1 MSKLQIRSIEPPLD
15 DPETTDAAIDVL
27 KSMEAM
33 GLLPDDVDELTLEV
47 IRAVA
52 TRAAEVGIGESAAA
66 SLRRSPKP
74 PGHVAAALRELG
86 LALEG
91 SPMPAFEWP
100 AMLELFGAE
109 RLAELLGVSVA
120 SLRRYAKDERPTPD
134 VVAARLH
141 LLARIVAELRGA
153 YSEIGVRRW
162 FERSRTAL
170 RGRAP
175 GDLLTGGWIPTAP
188 TPNASWRSH
197 ARSRPRPRRDRLP
210 AHRPALPV
218 PVGDL
223 GPARGPLELGGRGSG
238 AHVRR
243 PPRGS
248 VGPSSC
254 VTRRSPTRATSP
266 RSAARRGRSTSAT
279 SRPPNPSSRARR

>member
-1 MSKLQIRSIEPPLD
+1 MGSIFSRERANDVGDPTLSARGRSVAVMATVTAGADSDTVWSVTKLQIRSIQPPLD
-15 DPETTDAAIDVL
+15 EPGTTDAAIDVL

-100 AMLELFGAE
+100 AMIELFGVE
-109 RLAELLGVSVA
+109 RLAALLGVSVA
-120 SLRRYAKDERPTPD
+120 SLRRY
-134 VVAARLH
+134 ARLH

-153 YSEIGVRRW
+153 YSEVGVRRW
-162 FERSRTAL
+162 FERVRT
-170 RGRAP
+170 
-175 GDLLTGGWIPTAP
+175 T
-188 TPNASWRSH
+188 
-197 ARSRPRPRRDRLP
+197 
-210 AHRPALPV
+210 
-218 PVGDL
+218 
-223 GPARGPLELGGRGSG
+223 LGGRSPDAFLSGSWDPDG
-238 AHVRR
+238 ADAERVLALA
-243 PPRGS
+243 
-248 VGPSSC
+248 
-254 VTRRSPTRATSP
+254 RSLTASPAT
-266 RSAARRGRSTSAT
+266 
-279 SRPPNPSSRARR
+279 

>member
-1 MSKLQIRSIEPPLD
+1 MATVTAGTGSDMIWNMSRLQIRSIEPPLD
-15 DPETTDAAIDVL
+15 DPETTDAAIGVL

-52 TRAAEVGIGESAAA
+52 SRAAEVGIGESAAA
-66 SLRRSPKP
+66 SLHRPPKP

-100 AMLELFGAE
+100 AMLDLFGAD

-120 SLRRYAKDERPTPD
+120 SLRRYARDERPTPD
-134 VVAARLH
+134 LVAARLH

-153 YSEIGVRRW
+153 YSEVGVRRW
-162 FERSRTAL
+162 FERSRTKL

-175 GDLLTGGWIPTAP
+175 DDLLTGAWDPDGADAERVLALARALTA
-188 TPNASWRSH
+188 S
-197 ARSRPRPRRDRLP
+197 P
-210 AHRPALPV
+210 A
-218 PVGDL
+218 
-223 GPARGPLELGGRGSG
+223 
-238 AHVRR
+238 
-243 PPRGS
+243 
-248 VGPSSC
+248 
-254 VTRRSPTRATSP
+254 T
-266 RSAARRGRSTSAT
+266 
-279 SRPPNPSSRARR
+279 

>member
-1 MSKLQIRSIEPPLD
+1 LRISTSAGAGTVAVMATLTAGAQTDMIWSMTRLQIRSIEPPLD

-27 KSMEAM
+27 KSMDAM

-52 TRAAEVGIGESAAA
+52 ARAAEVGIGESAAA
-66 SLRRSPKP
+66 SLHRPPRQP

-100 AMLELFGAE
+100 AMLDLFGAE

-153 YSEIGVRRW
+153 YSEVGVRRW

-175 GDLLTGGWIPTAP
+175 GDLLTGAWDPDGADAERVLALARALTA
-188 TPNASWRSH
+188 S
-197 ARSRPRPRRDRLP
+197 P
-210 AHRPALPV
+210 A
-218 PVGDL
+218 
-223 GPARGPLELGGRGSG
+223 
-238 AHVRR
+238 
-243 PPRGS
+243 
-248 VGPSSC
+248 
-254 VTRRSPTRATSP
+254 T
-266 RSAARRGRSTSAT
+266 
-279 SRPPNPSSRARR
+279 

>member
-1 MSKLQIRSIEPPLD
+1 MATVTAGTGSDTIWSMSRLQIRSIEPPLD
-15 DPETTDAAIDVL
+15 DPETTDAAIGVL

-33 GLLPDDVDELTLEV
+33 GLLPDDVDALTLEV

-52 TRAAEVGIGESAAA
+52 TRAAEVGIGESAVAFLHRA
-66 SLRRSPKP
+66 PRP

-100 AMLELFGAE
+100 AMLDLFSAE
-109 RLAELLGVSVA
+109 RLADLLGVSVA

-153 YSEIGVRRW
+153 YSEVGVRRW
-162 FERSRTAL
+162 FERPRTAL

-175 GDLLTGGWIPTAP
+175 DDLLTGAWDPDGADAERVLALARALTA
-188 TPNASWRSH
+188 S
-197 ARSRPRPRRDRLP
+197 P
-210 AHRPALPV
+210 A
-218 PVGDL
+218 
-223 GPARGPLELGGRGSG
+223 
-238 AHVRR
+238 
-243 PPRGS
+243 
-248 VGPSSC
+248 
-254 VTRRSPTRATSP
+254 T
-266 RSAARRGRSTSAT
+266 
-279 SRPPNPSSRARR
+279 

>member
-1 MSKLQIRSIEPPLD
+1 MATVTAGAGSDTIWSMSKLQIRSIEPPLD
-15 DPETTDAAIDVL
+15 DPDTTDAAIGVL

-66 SLRRSPKP
+66 FLHRPPRP
-74 PGHVAAALRELG
+74 PGHVAPALRELR

-100 AMLELFGAE
+100 AMHDLFGAE
-109 RLAELLGVSVA
+109 RLADLLGVSVA

-153 YSEIGVRRW
+153 YSEVGVRRW
-162 FERSRTAL
+162 FERPRTPL
-170 RGRAP
+170 RGRTP
-175 GDLLTGGWIPTAP
+175 DDLLTGGWDPDGADAERVLALARAITA
-188 TPNASWRSH
+188 S
-197 ARSRPRPRRDRLP
+197 P
-210 AHRPALPV
+210 A
-218 PVGDL
+218 
-223 GPARGPLELGGRGSG
+223 
-238 AHVRR
+238 
-243 PPRGS
+243 
-248 VGPSSC
+248 
-254 VTRRSPTRATSP
+254 T
-266 RSAARRGRSTSAT
+266 
-279 SRPPNPSSRARR
+279 